1 MIESSAG
8 VLSLPDPLSQTRI
21 IVPVRNG
28 GIRWHEGAHALRT
41 ALPDPSLVAV
51 VDSRSTDG
59 SDRVAIECGF
69 ALERIDPSA
78 FNHGA
83 TRQWAIDRFCAGRTF
98 AIFLTHDAV
107 LEEPDGLRTLLSS
120 FSDPSVGA
128 AYGRQVPHHGAGPF
142 ETHMALFNYGSA
154 SETRSLADASRLGI
168 KTAYLSNSFA
178 AYRLEALRACGG
190 FPSHL
195 ILGEDTC
202 VAVRMLLAG
211 WKISYCAQAQ
221 VRHSHGYTIAQEIR
235 RYFDF
240 GVMHTQLPELMQNFG
255 AAEGEGARF
264 VLSELR
270 YCAVNAPMALPLC
283 PARNAA
289 KYIGYR
295 LGREFARLPRGLCR
309 RLSMTKV
316 FWDGAAPARSRT
328 RPR

>member
-1 MIESSAG
+1 MTESSAAALG
-8 VLSLPDPLSQTRI
+8 LAEQLSRVRI

-28 GIRWHEGAHALRT
+28 GARWREGAQALRA
-41 ALPDPSLVAV
+41 ALPDSSLVAV
-51 VDSRSTDG
+51 VDSGSTDG
-59 SDRVAIECGF
+59 SDRVALECGF
-69 ALERIDPSA
+69 ALERIDPSE

-83 TRQWAIDRFCAGRTF
+83 TRQWALEHFCAGRTF

-107 LEEPDGLRTLLSS
+107 LEGAGALHTLLSS

-142 ETHMALFNYGSA
+142 EAHMALFNYASA
-154 SETRSLADASRLGI
+154 SETRSLADANRLGI

-195 ILGEDTC
+195 ILGEDTFM
-202 VAVRMLLAG
+202 AVKMLLAG
-211 WKISYCAQAQ
+211 LKIRYCADAL

-240 GVMHTQLPELMQNFG
+240 GVMHTQLPELLQNFG

-264 VLSELR
+264 VASELR
-270 YCAVNAPMALPLC
+270 YCAAHAPLMLPVC
-283 PARNAA
+283 PVRNAA

-295 LGREFARLPRGLCR
+295 LGREFRRLPRGFCR

-316 FWDGAAPARSRT
+316 FWDGAAPPRSRVGL
-328 RPR
+328 